1 MHLPHG
7 WLRLVPDGHLALIVI
22 LVQQLFT
29 GIAMMHLGML
39 FGLLEVALPS
49 LSEAKRA

>member
-7 WLRLVPDGHLALIVI
+7 WLRLVPDRHLALIVI

-29 GIAMMHLGML
+29 TIAMFHVDTCEWML
-39 FGLLEVALPS
+39 
-49 LSEAKRA
+49 